1 MLNDTKEKRVSV
13 SISLAESEKN
23 EIKDIA
29 KEYGL
34 SLSASLRLAAKEY
47 ATKHAETANVDQDR
61 RCVF

>member
-13 SISLAESEKN
+13 SILLAESEKN

-34 SLSASLRLAAKEY
+34 SLSAFLRLAEKEY
-47 ATKHAETANVDQDR
+47 ATKHAETANVDQR
-61 RCVF
+61 

>member
-34 SLSASLRLAAKEY
+34 SLSA
-47 ATKHAETANVDQDR
+47 
-61 RCVF
+61 

>member
-34 SLSASLRLAAKEY
+34 SLSAFLRLAAKEY
-47 ATKHAETANVDQDR
+47 ATKYAETANVDQDR